1 MQHVHIDSI
10 LFIAY
15 VENYSVGSNISRAFT
30 LLNLIYRNFLLKIL
44 SQSDI
49 KSNVKK
55 IRKEKR

>member
-30 LLNLIYRNFLLKIL
+30 LPNLIYRNFLLKIL

>member
-44 SQSDI
+44 PQSDI

>member
-49 KSNVKK
+49 KSNVKR